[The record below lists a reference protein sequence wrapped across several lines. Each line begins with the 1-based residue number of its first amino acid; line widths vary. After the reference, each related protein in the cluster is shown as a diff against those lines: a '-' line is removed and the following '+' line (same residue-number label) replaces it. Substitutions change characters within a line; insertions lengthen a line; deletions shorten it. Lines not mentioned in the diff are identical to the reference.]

1 MEISISETSSTLG
14 DDMENTNLIEQF
26 SGIMTTISS
35 LKTQISSLQSQ
46 IKGLE
51 KGVKREVK
59 SLKKEAS
66 KTKTRGNRK
75 PSGFAKP
82 SKISDELCKFMNKN
96 NGTKV
101 ARTEVTQYL
110 IGYIKENDLQFS
122 ENRKVINPDGA
133 LKKLLGVEDN
143 DELTYFNLQKYMNQ
157 HFLKE
162 EEA

>member
-1 MEISISETSSTLG
+1 MEISISETSCTLG
-14 DDMENTNLIEQF
+14 DDMENSNLIDQF
-26 SGIMTTISS
+26 SGIMTTISL
-35 LKTQISSLQSQ
+35 LKTQISGLQSQ

-51 KGVKREVK
+51 KGVKKEVK

-122 ENRKVINPDGA
+122 KNRKVINPDGA
-133 LKKLLGVEDN
+133 LKKLLGVEDD

>member
-14 DDMENTNLIEQF
+14 EEIENSNLVEQF
-26 SGIMTTISS
+26 SSVMVTISS
-35 LKTQISSLQSQ
+35 LKTQVSALQNQ

-51 KGVKREVK
+51 RGVKKEMKVLR
-59 SLKKEAS
+59 KEAT
-66 KTKTRGNRK
+66 KTKVRGNRK

-82 SKISDELCKFMNKN
+82 SKISDELCKFMNKDS
-96 NGTKV
+96 GTKV

-110 IGYIKENDLQFS
+110 IGYIKDKNLQYA

-133 LKKLLGVEDN
+133 LKKLLGVEDQE
-143 DELTYFNLQKYMNQ
+143 ELTYFNLQKYMNQ

-162 EEA
+162 EGV